1 MDGMN
6 APWSLTDV
14 ADLVSTAGESRTVRD
29 LATVETIDT
38 GPSHITELAFRDL
51 EPSRDLGTMPV
62 FAWLPKEA
70 LRIDPRYQRNLSDK
84 SKTQIR
90 RMVERWRWDK
100 CQPLTVTEIDGVLFA
115 VVDGQHRAAAALLHP
130 KVEELP
136 CWIIT
141 TTEVKEQAKVFV
153 AVNAERTPMTTLQLF
168 RGKLI
173 AGDPDA
179 VQVLNVCTRSGIE
192 IAYHISNTTKRLPP
206 RHTQSV
212 ATIRKLIAKHGER
225 PVVRGLSSLASA
237 YREVPDQLRGPVI
250 EAVVTLV
257 ATYRDRLDEARLE
270 KALAGTDC
278 TVLCEQASKMRKL
291 VGLSVQDALIASLV
305 KAYDRGLPDA
315 KRLNPQ
321 VA

>member
-1 MDGMN
+1 MDGML
-6 APWSLTDV
+6 APWSLTEI
-14 ADLVSTAGESRTVRD
+14 ADCVSGTTAGPEEVAVVERRD
-29 LATVETIDT
+29 DAPVQV
-38 GPSHITELAFRDL
+38 TELAFRDL
-51 EPSRDLGTMPV
+51 EPSRDLGPMPV
-62 FAWLPKEA
+62 FAWLPKDA

-84 SKTQIR
+84 SKTQIK
-90 RMVERWRWDK
+90 RMVERWRWEK
-100 CQPLTVTEIDGVLFA
+100 CQPLTVTEIGGDLFA

-130 KVEELP
+130 QVDELP
-136 CWIIT
+136 CWIIRT
-141 TTEVKEQAKVFV
+141 EEVKEQAKVFV
-153 AVNAERTPMTTLQLF
+153 AVNADRTPMTTLQMF

-192 IAYHISNTTKRLPP
+192 IAYHISNTSKRLPP

-225 PVVRGLSSLASA
+225 PVVRALSALASA

-257 ATYRDRLDEARLE
+257 VQYRDRLDEDRLI
-270 KALAGTDC
+270 KALSGTDC

-305 KAYDRGLPDA
+305 KAYDKGLADA
-315 KRLNPQ
+315 KRLCPA

>member
-1 MDGMN
+1 MDGML
-6 APWSLTDV
+6 APWSLTEIAECVSGNAAAPEEV
-14 ADLVSTAGESRTVRD
+14 AV
-29 LATVETIDT
+29 VETRDDAP
-38 GPSHITELAFRDL
+38 GRVTELAFRDL
-51 EPSRDLGTMPV
+51 EPSGDLGPMPV
-62 FAWLPKEA
+62 FAWLPKAA

-84 SKTQIR
+84 SKTQIK
-90 RMVERWRWDK
+90 RMVERWRWEK
-100 CQPLTVTEIDGVLFA
+100 CQPLTVTEIGGDLFA

-130 KVEELP
+130 QVDELP
-136 CWIIT
+136 CWIIRT
-141 TTEVKEQAKVFV
+141 EEVKEQAKVFV
-153 AVNAERTPMTTLQLF
+153 AVNADRTPMTTLQMF

-192 IAYHISNTTKRLPP
+192 IAYHISNTSKRLPP

-212 ATIRKLIAKHGER
+212 ATIRKLIAKYGER
-225 PVVRGLSSLASA
+225 PVVRALSALASA

-257 ATYRDRLDEARLE
+257 VQYRDRLDEERLI
-270 KALAGTDC
+270 KALSGTDC

-305 KAYDRGLPDA
+305 KAYDKGLADA
-315 KRLNPQ
+315 KRLCPA